1 MKVVKK
7 ILGVLGT
14 ILLIILLAVVI
25 VMFNARISGEA
36 PSVFGYQVF
45 RVSSGSMEP
54 ELMIGDVIIVKDADV
69 EDIQK
74 GDIVTYVGEE
84 GEFRDKFITHKM
96 IEDPQLVDGKY
107 VFHTQGIYEGAV
119 PDPDWY
125 EDQLLG
131 EYVCTVPYVDK
142 VYNFFLEPYGLI
154 TFVLIIIV
162 LFGYELISLIIS
174 YKTLDEIDEEE
185 EKSEKALKDNKVK
198 NNDDESP
205 DSAESKAE

>member
-1 MKVVKK
+1 MKVFKK

-36 PSVFGYQVF
+36 PSVFGYQIF

-54 ELMIGDVIIVKDADV
+54 ELMVGDVILVREAEV
-69 EDIQK
+69 QDIQK
-74 GDIVTYVGEE
+74 GDIVTYKGEE

-119 PDPDWY
+119 PDPEWY

-131 EYVCTVPYVDK
+131 EYVCTVPYIDS
-142 VYNFFLEPYGLI
+142 VYNFFLKPYGLV

-162 LFGYELISLIIS
+162 LFGYELISLIVS
-174 YKTLDEIDEEE
+174 YNTLDEIDEQE
-185 EKSEKALKDNKVK
+185 EKAEKADKNKI
-198 NNDDESP
+198 DENE
-205 DSAESKAE
+205 D

>member
-1 MKVVKK
+1 MKVFKK
-7 ILGVLGT
+7 ILSILGT
-14 ILLIILLAVVI
+14 ILLVILLAVVI

-54 ELMIGDVIIVKDADV
+54 ELMVGDVIIVKEAEV
-69 EDIQK
+69 SDIQK
-74 GDIVTYVGEE
+74 GDIVTYKGEE

-119 PDPDWY
+119 PDPEWY

-131 EYVCTVPYVDK
+131 EYVYTVPYIDS
-142 VYNFFLEPYGLI
+142 VYNFFLKPYGLV

-162 LFGYELISLIIS
+162 LFGYELISLIVS
-174 YKTLDEIDEEE
+174 YNTLDEIDEQE
-185 EKSEKALKDNKVK
+185 EKAEKADKNKI
-198 NNDDESP
+198 DENE
-205 DSAESKAE
+205 D

>member
-7 ILGVLGT
+7 ILGILGT
-14 ILLIILLAVVI
+14 MLLIILLAVVI

-36 PSVFGYQVF
+36 PSVFGYQIF

-54 ELMIGDVIIVKDADV
+54 ELMIGDVIVVKEADV
-69 EDIQK
+69 QDIQK
-74 GDIVTYVGEE
+74 GDIVTYKGEE

-96 IEDPQLVDGKY
+96 IEDPQLVDGEY

-119 PDPDWY
+119 PDPEWN

-131 EYVCTVPYVDK
+131 EYVCTVPYIDA

-162 LFGYELISLIIS
+162 LFGYELISLIVS

-185 EKSEKALKDNKVK
+185 ERAEKERSKKKK
-198 NNDDESP
+198 NQTTDTDESKT
-205 DSAESKAE
+205 E